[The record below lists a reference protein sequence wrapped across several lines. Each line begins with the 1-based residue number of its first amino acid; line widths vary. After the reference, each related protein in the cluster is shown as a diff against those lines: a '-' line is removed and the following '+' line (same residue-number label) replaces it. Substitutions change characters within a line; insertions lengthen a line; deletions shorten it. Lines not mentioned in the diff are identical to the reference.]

1 MATSQMRLHSFLA
14 FCEQWK
20 HEFNDSVPLEDGEGE
35 NLVQENETEEKWFS
49 LEKHGWLLP
58 AGFGLADRDQIHPTG

>member
-1 MATSQMRLHSFLA
+1 MK
-14 FCEQWK
+14 E
-20 HEFNDSVPLEDGEGE
+20 HEFNDSVLLEDGEGE